1 MTLKQLQV
9 AVLDEVLALTEEPVI
24 DPYESRKIIVEL
36 FGEVDGQEDDTP
48 EQHSGERPE
57 SV

>member
-24 DPYESRKIIVEL
+24 DPYGIRQTIVEL
-36 FGEVDGQEDDTP
+36 FGEVDGQEDDPP
-48 EQHSGERPE
+48 EQRPGERPE

>member
-24 DPYESRKIIVEL
+24 DPYDIRKIIVEL
-36 FGEVDGQEDDTP
+36 FGEVDGQEDDPP
-48 EQHSGERPE
+48 EQRPGERPE
-57 SV
+57 SI

>member
-9 AVLDEVLALTEEPVI
+9 PVLDEVPALTEEPVI
-24 DPYESRKIIVEL
+24 DPHDIRKIIVEL
-36 FGEVDGQEDDTP
+36 FGEVDGQEDDPP
-48 EQHSGERPE
+48 EQRSGERSE